1 VQWIGGCECGSLH
14 ALVRPD
20 GAGLGIRKLA
30 SHDVVVGQ
38 WLVPHEMHVTSLYIH
53 DRCFYEWRRLR
64 FWRGGGSAGVNAGL
78 YMRLCVRIALAS
90 EGIRKL
96 APHHVVV
103 GQWRVPH
110 EMHVTSLYTRSVLLA
125 LPSGPSQPP
134 PLCAVRIGGCE
145 CGSLHALVRP
155 DRAGLGI

>member
-1 VQWIGGCECGSLH
+1 MKKECPI
-14 ALVRPD
+14 R
-20 GAGLGIRKLA
+20 GI
-30 SHDVVVGQ
+30 SHSIV
-38 WLVPHEMHVTSLYIH
+38 VTSLYT
-53 DRCFYEWRRLR
+53 RSVLLALPSGPTPVR
-64 FWRGGGSAGVNAGL
+64 GGSAGVNAGL

-103 GQWRVPH
+103 GQWLVPH